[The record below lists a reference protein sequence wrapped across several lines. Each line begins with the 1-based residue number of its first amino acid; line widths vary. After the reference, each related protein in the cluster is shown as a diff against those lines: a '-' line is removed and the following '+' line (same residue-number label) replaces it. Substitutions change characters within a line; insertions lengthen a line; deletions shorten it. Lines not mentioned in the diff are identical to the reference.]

1 MTTFLVS
8 TVAQARVTQMLPAC
22 NAGGI
27 AGLWPERLRRRLG
40 TVKMYSISMTQ
51 QRLPF
56 KIWIESLQYKTLVYK
71 LGSLQENDLQC
82 CSRKCVSINSFQLS
96 NKEWKSADLMLYK
109 MCSRIPCLIKCSQWD
124 LGRKCCKK
132 KRVNHGM
139 SWVLKKTG
147 IKDVMNY

>member
-8 TVAQARVTQMLPAC
+8 TVAQARVMQCSQHAMLGALRDS
-22 NAGGI
+22 
-27 AGLWPERLRRRLG
+27 GLCGHEGDYQSNHPHQLTLG

-132 KRVNHGM
+132 KKELTM
-139 SWVLKKTG
+139 AWAES
-147 IKDVMNY
+147 

>member
-1 MTTFLVS
+1 MTVSGFNFSLYSPCKRINELECRQPPCVTTFLVS
-8 TVAQARVTQMLPAC
+8 TVTQARVTQMLPAC
-22 NAGGI
+22 YAGGI

-82 CSRKCVSINSFQLS
+82 CSRKCVSIN
-96 NKEWKSADLMLYK
+96 
-109 MCSRIPCLIKCSQWD
+109 
-124 LGRKCCKK
+124 
-132 KRVNHGM
+132 
-139 SWVLKKTG
+139 
-147 IKDVMNY
+147 